1 MSSETVLPRRLLL
14 RTLLCTALGG
24 AVGVARANDTVVW
37 LVPSDR
43 GDAYDEAAA
52 ALRADLPGAT
62 WRVQSWAS
70 LPTIGPNEPAP
81 RLIVTL
87 GSNAYRA
94 VLERGSTDAALQG
107 IPIVAGLLPRAS
119 FEAVP
124 LPRNAPPVSAIWLD
138 PAVDRYLELIRRTM
152 PDRLRVG
159 VVFGPTSR
167 ALRPQVVKA
176 AYDRGLELV
185 EASVS
190 ADALYPAL
198 AQVLREADVLLALPD
213 PVIYNANT
221 LNNVLIAAYRQRVP
235 IVTYASSQVRAGA
248 TMALH
253 VTPST
258 AGKQLAGLV
267 RRALTDRR
275 NLPPPSPSNDWVL
288 AVNQQ
293 VARSLGI
300 TIGDTDTLLAAL
312 RRSETRP

>member
-1 MSSETVLPRRLLL
+1 
-14 RTLLCTALGG
+14 
-24 AVGVARANDTVVW
+24 VARANDALVW

-43 GDAYDEAAA
+43 GGAYDEATA
-52 ALRADLPGAT
+52 ALRAELPSAA
-62 WRVQSWAS
+62 WRLQSWAS
-70 LPTIGPNEPAP
+70 LPAIGPTEPAP

-94 VLERGSTDAALQG
+94 AVERGSADAALQG
-107 IPIVAGLLPRAS
+107 VPIVAGLLPRAS

-124 LPRNAPPVSAIWLD
+124 VPRSAPPTTAVWLD

-176 AYDRGLELV
+176 TYDRGLELV

-190 ADALYPAL
+190 ADDLYPAL

-213 PVIYNANT
+213 PVVYNTNT

-253 VTPST
+253 VTPAL
-258 AGKQLAGLV
+258 AGKQMAVLA
-267 RRALTDRR
+267 RRVLADRR
-275 NLPPPSPSNDWVL
+275 NLPAPSPSSDWVL

-300 TIGDTDTLLAAL
+300 TVGDTDTLLAAL
-312 RRSETRP
+312 RRTEGRP